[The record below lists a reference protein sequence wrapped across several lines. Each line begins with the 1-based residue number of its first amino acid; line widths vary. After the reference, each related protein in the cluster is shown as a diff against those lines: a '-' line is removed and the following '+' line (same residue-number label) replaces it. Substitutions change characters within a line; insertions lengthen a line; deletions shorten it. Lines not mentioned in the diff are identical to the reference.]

1 MRFTGASS
9 SLMVAAGPVLFGIA
23 FLAPLIE
30 QSMIALSL
38 PVPLGLEPIQF
49 GLGTGLVL
57 GVVAACR
64 GRWI

>member
-23 FLAPLIE
+23 FLAPLIA
-30 QSMIALSL
+30 QSMTALSL

-49 GLGTGLVL
+49 GLGTGNGL
-57 GVVAACR
+57 
-64 GRWI
+64 